1 MKRIARRTLLTGAP
15 LLLTL
20 AALAAFPAV
29 SLPPVVESFLD
40 GVNPAALA
48 VAGVAAAWTGLLLTP
63 GHKRLPFFVTAALG
77 GLTVLWTV
85 GAPVLGVSAAALE
98 LHDGIGVLAGLVLL
112 VAARVVST
120 LTRLNTRRFLV
131 ALAAAVSAV
140 VLVLPQVPGVAALEE
155 KPLTYQGELNV
166 LLSLLEGSGG
176 EYEEE
181 IEPYIEEIARD
192 KELEWEEQRDRVK
205 ELKERIS
212 ELESERERFEE
223 TREQNAEYR
232 EEIARLRRRV
242 DEVTLRAP
250 EADDLEKV
258 TSYREAVRPSVPLV
272 RDFAVELAG
281 EAPGPYHRSSAMR
294 MPGAI
299 GIRQVVAV
307 HRYASAQWKYVND
320 PVVARTDYYS
330 PADRTIAAGLAGDC
344 DDFAVLLA
352 SAVEAIGGRAR
363 IMHGRCES
371 GAHAWAEA
379 YVGDRSAWAE
389 ARKVLAQAYPGRRIE
404 YITPRDVNDYW
415 LSLDWEV
422 GTYSCGEQATVEY
435 VSP

>member
-1 MKRIARRTLLTGAP
+1 MKRIAGRTLLTGAP

-20 AALAAFPAV
+20 AALAAFPAL

-48 VAGVAAAWTGLLLTP
+48 VAGVAAAWTGLLLSP

-85 GAPVLGVSAAALE
+85 GAPVFGVSSAALE

-131 ALAAAVSAV
+131 ALAAAVAAV
-140 VLVLPQVPGVAALEE
+140 VLVLPQVPSVAAVEE

-181 IEPYIEEIARD
+181 VEPYIEEIARD
-192 KELEWEEQRDRVK
+192 EELAWEEQRDRVK
-205 ELKERIS
+205 ELKERIA
-212 ELESERERFEE
+212 ELEAQRERFEE
-223 TREQNAEYR
+223 TREKNAEYR
-232 EEIARLRRRV
+232 EEIARLRRRM

-281 EAPGPYHRSSAMR
+281 EAPGSYHRSSAMR
-294 MPGAI
+294 MPGAT
-299 GIRQVVAV
+299 GIRQVISV
-307 HRYASAQWKYVND
+307 HRYTSAQWKYVND

-330 PADRTIAAGLAGDC
+330 PADRTIAAGFAGDC

-363 IMHGRCES
+363 IMHGRCEN

-389 ARKVLAQAYPGRRIE
+389 AQKVLAQAYPGRRIE
-404 YITPRDVNDYW
+404 HITPRDANDYW